1 VERGWREGGERVER
15 GWREGG
21 ERGTTGYEIG
31 QRENHKIE
39 PGDSGERG
47 LGDSVEGGP
56 RDGVET
62 PEMG

>member
-1 VERGWREGGERVER
+1 VER